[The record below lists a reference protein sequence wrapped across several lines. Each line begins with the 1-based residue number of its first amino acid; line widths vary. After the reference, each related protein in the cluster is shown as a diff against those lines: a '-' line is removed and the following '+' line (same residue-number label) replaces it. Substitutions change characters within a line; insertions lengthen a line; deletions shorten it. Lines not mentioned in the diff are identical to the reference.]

1 MNRTLYSLLG
11 YLLLPVMVFRLVIK
25 GIKTPPYRQRIS
37 ERLGF
42 ISKIPVPIIWV
53 HCVSVGEFRAAIVL
67 IDALIINH
75 PDHRVLVTTT
85 TPTGSQAV
93 KDHYQNEVLH
103 FYFPFDLPLIVKRYI
118 KQINPKI
125 CILLETE
132 IWPNL
137 VHTLHKYNITDI
149 KIAHHLAHR
158 ITQ

>member
-85 TPTGSQAV
+85 T
-93 KDHYQNEVLH
+93 
-103 FYFPFDLPLIVKRYI
+103 R
-118 KQINPKI
+118 
-125 CILLETE
+125 
-132 IWPNL
+132 
-137 VHTLHKYNITDI
+137 
-149 KIAHHLAHR
+149 
-158 ITQ
+158 